1 MPAIATTALAADWR
15 PATLWPALARQTL
28 DWLAQQP
35 VQPRDAL
42 VLLPFAALL
51 APARA
56 AFAALGGWQPRVET
70 TLTLAGTLG
79 PPPAAEPGQC
89 SGDAG
94 LDHLAA
100 TQLLR
105 QQPWG
110 QAWARRDPVGF
121 LAITQAFVQ
130 AAQQLREAASAWP
143 PAQREQFWTQAREA
157 LGPPPAVGALE
168 ALLLRV
174 ALEWASAAAPA
185 ATDGLF
191 SLRPAAWVVLKIGGA
206 DPIAQALLE
215 HTSCP
220 ALLLDADPSPEQ
232 PFAAVAAG
240 AQLQALHCDD
250 FEAEAQATAQAVL
263 QAVNGGTTPVA
274 LVALDREL
282 LRRVRALL
290 EVTQLPLLDETGWK
304 LATTAA
310 ATQVLALLRAAAP
323 GASRDDTLHW
333 LKLWPAADAAALRS
347 LEALWRRRRHVPDAA
362 AAQALLARG
371 QAHLRLLG
379 AAAAPRSK
387 PLLHWLSQLAQL
399 LQADSSMQTLG
410 NDRAGQQVLQAL
422 GLWDQTDST
431 WRANAEPVQ
440 MLFADFAAWVRQTL
454 EEATYLP
461 LPDPGA
467 QVVITPL
474 ARAFGR
480 HFAQVVMPATDQ
492 RHLGAAASHSGL
504 IGDTLAE
511 RLGLPSAAQ
520 QRQRQHLALAHALR
534 ADAVLL
540 LRRLHEDK
548 EPLAQSPAVRW
559 LVLARQ
565 RSGQPPWPSSAWS
578 SPQTSRPTKPVPRP
592 QPTVPDRLPALVSA
606 SQLEALRQCPY
617 RFFARAV
624 LRLDEAQELDAAL
637 AKRDYGN
644 WLHHLLHHFHS
655 QRLFGADDFAQLQD
669 AAQAATAALGLDE
682 GELLPF
688 AASFERLAP
697 AYLAWLHT
705 RESKGWYWADG
716 ESDHHRGDA
725 ALGSTR
731 LRGRI
736 DRLDHGE
743 GDARQLI
750 DYKTSRVAEL
760 RRRVSQ
766 PLEDTQLAFYAALLG
781 GDAPLSAI
789 YLALDEDDAPR
800 EVPHPAVHN
809 TAATLVAA
817 VGQEW
822 QRMQQGA
829 PLPALGEGQV
839 CEGCEA
845 RGLCRRDQWAV
856 E

>member
-1 MPAIATTALAADWR
+1 MPAIASTVLAADWR
-15 PATLWPALARQTL
+15 PTELWPELARQTL
-28 DWLAQQP
+28 AWLTQQAVP
-35 VQPRDAL
+35 PRDAV

-56 AFAALGGWQPRVET
+56 AFATLGGWQPRVET
-70 TLTLAGTLG
+70 PLTLAGTLG
-79 PPPAAEPGQC
+79 PPPTPEPGQC
-89 SGDAG
+89 SGDASR
-94 LDHLAA
+94 DHLAA

-130 AAQQLREAASAWP
+130 AAQQLRDAASACP
-143 PAQREQFWTQAREA
+143 PAQRELFWNQAREA

-185 ATDGLF
+185 STDGLF
-191 SLRPAAWVVLKIGGA
+191 ALRPAAWVVLKIGGA
-206 DPIAQALLE
+206 DPIAQALLDSA
-215 HTSCP
+215 SCP
-220 ALLLDADPSPEQ
+220 ALLLDADPRSEQ
-232 PFAAVAAG
+232 PFAAVAAS
-240 AQLQALHCDD
+240 AQLQELRCND

-263 QAVNGGTTPVA
+263 QAVNRGATPVA

-290 EVTQLPLLDETGWK
+290 EVAQLPLLDETGWK

-310 ATQVLALLRAAAP
+310 AARVLALLHAATP
-323 GASRDDTLHW
+323 GASRDNTLQW
-333 LKLWPAADAAALRS
+333 LKLRPAADAVALLS

-362 AAQALLARG
+362 AAQALLARA

-379 AAAAPRSK
+379 AEPPRRSK
-387 PLLHWLSQLAQL
+387 PLLQWLSQLAQAL
-399 LQADSSMQTLG
+399 HVDGSLQALRD
-410 NDRAGQQVLQAL
+410 DRAGQQVLQAL
-422 GLWDQTDST
+422 GLWDQGDAT

-440 MLFADFAAWVRQTL
+440 MSFADFVAWVRQTL

-461 LPDPGA
+461 LPEPGA

-480 HFAQVVMPATDQ
+480 RFAQVVMPATDQ
-492 RHLGAAASHSGL
+492 RHLGLAASGNTL
-504 IGDTLAE
+504 ISDSLAE
-511 RLGLPSAAQ
+511 RLGLPGAAERRE
-520 QRQRQHLALAHALR
+520 RQLLALAHALR

-559 LVLARQ
+559 LLLARQ
-565 RSGQPPWPSSAWS
+565 RSGQPVWPSAVWSPPLASRSAA
-578 SPQTSRPTKPVPRP
+578 PVQRPLPRV
-592 QPTVPDRLPALVSA
+592 QGRLPALVSA

-624 LRLDEAQELDAAL
+624 LRLDEAEELDAAL

-655 QRLFGADDFAQLQD
+655 QRVLGGDDLAQLN
-669 AAQAATAALGLDE
+669 ASAQAATAALSLDE

-697 AYLAWLHT
+697 AYLAWLHD
-705 RESKGWYWADG
+705 RENRGWYWADG
-716 ESDHHRGDA
+716 ESDHRRTDA
-725 ALGSTR
+725 ALGGTE

-736 DRLDHGE
+736 DRLDHGPD
-743 GDARQLI
+743 DARQLI
-750 DYKTSRVAEL
+750 DYKTTAVAEL
-760 RRRVSQ
+760 RKRVKQ

-781 GDAPLSAI
+781 GDAALNAI

-809 TAATLVAA
+809 TAALLVAA
-817 VGQEW
+817 VGEEW

-829 PLPALGEGQV
+829 ALPALGEGKV

-845 RGLCRRDQWAV
+845 RGLCRRDQWVAA
-856 E
+856 